1 MQNTQEIWKDIS
13 GLEGRYQISDLG
25 RVKSLSRV
33 VDNGYRKRTVRERI
47 LIPILTYEYFRVNII
62 QDGKKKSPKIHKLV
76 AQMFLGHTPCGMK
89 QVVDHINGIK
99 TDNRVVNLRL
109 VNMRENSSNRTTKV
123 SSKYVGVSWS
133 KKQQKWRS
141 RIYIDGKHIRL
152 GEFKNEME
160 AAIAYQNKL
169 KTITS

>member
-1 MQNTQEIWKDIS
+1 MVM
-13 GLEGRYQISDLG
+13 GY
-25 RVKSLSRV
+25 VKVSIIK
-33 VDNGYRKRTVRERI
+33 NGK
-47 LIPILTYEYFRVNII
+47 LTC
-62 QDGKKKSPKIHKLV
+62 PKVHKLV

-89 QVVDHINGIK
+89 QVVDHINGIRS
-99 TDNRVVNLRL
+99 DNRACNLRL
-109 VNMRENSSNRTTKV
+109 VNMRENSSNRITKV

-169 KTITS
+169 KTITL